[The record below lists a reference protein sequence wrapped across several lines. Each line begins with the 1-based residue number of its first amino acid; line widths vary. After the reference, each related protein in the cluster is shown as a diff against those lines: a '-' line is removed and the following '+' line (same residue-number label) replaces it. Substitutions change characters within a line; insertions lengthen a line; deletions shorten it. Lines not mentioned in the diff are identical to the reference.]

1 MRSPTAMWDFWSL
14 SPESL
19 HQVTILMSDRG
30 LPQSYRNVDGFGSH
44 TYSFINAKNERHW
57 VKFHF
62 KTMQAIKNWTNAEA
76 AEKVANDRETHQRD
90 LFESIERRDFPKW
103 KFSVQIMPES
113 DVGKHWYNP
122 FDLTKVWPHKDY
134 PLIEVGV
141 LELNRNPENYFA
153 EVEQAALAPSN
164 IVPGIGHSPDKM
176 LQARIFSY
184 ADAHRY
190 RVGVNADQ
198 LPVNKPRSQVNTYN
212 ADGTMRLAGH
222 PYPDAFYEPNSF
234 NGPLEDH
241 SYREPPLKIMGD
253 AARYNHRDGNDDYR
267 QPGELFRLMS
277 ADQKQQLFHNYKAAM
292 EGVPVEIVKR
302 QIVHCYKADPEYGAG
317 VAKALGIDFKPQMV
331 AAE

>member
-1 MRSPTAMWDFWSL
+1 M
-14 SPESL
+14 
-19 HQVTILMSDRG
+19 
-30 LPQSYRNVDGFGSH
+30 
-44 TYSFINAKNERHW
+44 
-57 VKFHF
+57 
-62 KTMQAIKNWTNAEA
+62 
-76 AEKVANDRETHQRD
+76 
-90 LFESIERRDFPKW
+90 
-103 KFSVQIMPES
+103 
-113 DVGKHWYNP
+113 
-122 FDLTKVWPHKDY
+122 
-134 PLIEVGV
+134 
-141 LELNRNPENYFA
+141 
-153 EVEQAALAPSN
+153 
-164 IVPGIGHSPDKM
+164 
-176 LQARIFSY
+176 
-184 ADAHRY
+184 
-190 RVGVNADQ
+190 
-198 LPVNKPRSQVNTYN
+198 NTYN
-212 ADGTMRLAGH
+212 ADGSMRLAGH